1 MFQVGYAVRFE
12 DVTSKAT
19 CIKYLTDGLLL
30 REALLDPKLMRYKVG
45 DLEDRMSC
53 TKWRSPCH

>member
-19 CIKYLTDGLLL
+19 RIKYLTDGLLL

-45 DLEDRMSC
+45 DLDDRMSG